1 MSNEPDNRTILLVE
15 DEPLHLALYLSALKK
30 LTKAT
35 VLTAENEEQAMKLLK
50 SATTRLILLD
60 LVIPV
65 GGTGRR
71 TYSFHEPVGF
81 EVLRMVKANPR
92 TAHIPVVVFSNL
104 DSDEHRQRA
113 HELGA
118 EDYIV
123 KATLQPREL
132 VDRIAKYLNGG

>member
-1 MSNEPDNRTILLVE
+1 MNKQPDNRTILLVE

-35 VLTAENEEQAMKLLK
+35 VVTAENEEHATRILK
-50 SATTRLILLD
+50 SVTPQLIPLD
-60 LVIPV
+60 LVIPA
-65 GGTGRR
+65 GGTGGR

-81 EVLRMVKANPR
+81 EVLRRVKANPR
-92 TAHIPVVVFSNL
+92 TAHIPVVVLSNL

-123 KATLQPREL
+123 KASLQPQEL
-132 VDRIAKYLNGG
+132 VDRIAKYLES